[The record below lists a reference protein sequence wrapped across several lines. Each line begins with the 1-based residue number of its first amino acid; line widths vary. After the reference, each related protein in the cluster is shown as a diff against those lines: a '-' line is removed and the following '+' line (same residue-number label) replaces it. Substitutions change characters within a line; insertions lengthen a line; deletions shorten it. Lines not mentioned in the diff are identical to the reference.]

1 MAEGEVGA
9 DGKSFHFGHE
19 AEWQQ
24 LTGPEEGSDGEIWFW
39 VRLFIYYINRQFV
52 IIGAQSCSAKRCAQ
66 WDSMS

>member
-19 AEWQQ
+19 AKWQQ

-39 VRLFIYYINRQFV
+39 VRLFIYYINRLCFNL
-52 IIGAQSCSAKRCAQ
+52 
-66 WDSMS
+66 